1 MTRFNLV
8 NASLNPILYN
18 FYRRYL
24 YLRYTNT
31 DVLSQEEVIHE
42 VAKKHLIYLSNSL
55 KKYSHYFQHD
65 NLLEIT
71 INNSKFSNPV
81 GLASGFDK
89 NCELL
94 KPNSY
99 IFGLVTAGT
108 ILRNINYGNKQDPKN
123 NIKRLIINNN
133 DKSILNSQ
141 GYPSKGLD
149 YCLELLK
156 DYSKYKNN
164 KSKLILSFS
173 GVSEDETIDSL
184 IDNSKEIIQKTHNFV
199 DGYEDS
205 RSSPNTKF
213 NKKIQTIDITNNIID
228 LLNSHA
234 PNKLKILKISPYSTL
249 TPTMEESNNKSNI
262 IKTFYERGG
271 DAIVINNSL
280 SIDVQSRNIDN
291 FNNQYGGLSGN
302 PLFPYTEKLVKN
314 IHQIM
319 PKLPIIACG
328 GINDGENAWKLIN
341 CGASMIELYSALTFQ
356 GLSVVLDIN
365 KKIKKK
371 LNNQSLQ
378 SFIDSRD
385 SKFN

>member
-31 DVLSQEEVIHE
+31 DVLSKEEVIHE
-42 VAKKHLIYLSNSL
+42 VAKKHFIYLSNSL
-55 KKYSHYFQHD
+55 KKHSYYFQHD
-65 NLLEIT
+65 NLLEFT
-71 INNSKFSNPV
+71 INNYKFSNPV

-94 KPNSY
+94 RSTSY

-108 ILRNINYGNKQDPKN
+108 VLRNINYGNEQDPKN

-184 IDNSKEIIQKTHNFV
+184 IDNSKEIIQKTPKV
-199 DGYEDS
+199 
-205 RSSPNTKF
+205 RCV
-213 NKKIQTIDITNNIID
+213 NK
-228 LLNSHA
+228 
-234 PNKLKILKISPYSTL
+234 
-249 TPTMEESNNKSNI
+249 
-262 IKTFYERGG
+262 R
-271 DAIVINNSL
+271 
-280 SIDVQSRNIDN
+280 
-291 FNNQYGGLSGN
+291 
-302 PLFPYTEKLVKN
+302 
-314 IHQIM
+314 
-319 PKLPIIACG
+319 
-328 GINDGENAWKLIN
+328 
-341 CGASMIELYSALTFQ
+341 
-356 GLSVVLDIN
+356 
-365 KKIKKK
+365 
-371 LNNQSLQ
+371 
-378 SFIDSRD
+378 
-385 SKFN
+385 